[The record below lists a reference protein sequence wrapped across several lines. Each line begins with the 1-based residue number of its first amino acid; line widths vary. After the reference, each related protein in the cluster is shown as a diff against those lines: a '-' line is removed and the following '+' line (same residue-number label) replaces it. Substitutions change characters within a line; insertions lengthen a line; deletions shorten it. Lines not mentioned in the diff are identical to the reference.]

1 MKTWKKEPLK
11 IRILKEKFCLLK
23 GPFPVEMEIWQ
34 AQRIS
39 PLYTPDFLVE
49 HTNFEEQITKK
60 NKLTNGL
67 SEWISTHCGPLV

>member
-49 HTNFEEQITKK
+49 HTNF
-60 NKLTNGL
+60 
-67 SEWISTHCGPLV
+67 